1 MGDEKLPEYVEDAFA
16 VVIETYHAFSSGPSI
31 LTLRAAIHRYARERE
46 AAALEKAARACA
58 DEPECPGEMPDDMY
72 SAMQTDREVAAEAIR
87 VGIRLTKSG
96 IASRIRAL
104 IQKEPANG

>member
-1 MGDEKLPEYVEDAFA
+1 MADKKLPEYIEDAFA

-58 DEPECPGEMPDDMY
+58 TLQVDYGTHIC
-72 SAMQTDREVAAEAIR
+72 
-87 VGIRLTKSG
+87 
-96 IASRIRAL
+96 ASLFARHVRSL
-104 IQKEPANG
+104 IQKEPAKGNP